1 MKKISSPRL
10 KLSKLSKAEH
20 SFSLL
25 LSRSQLPL
33 LCVAPSPSLSL
44 RLNFLLLAPVVT
56 RTPSLP
62 LAHSGGYGTPCYSS
76 DHWKSGKEI
85 SLSSPPFNFR
95 NFGFGFGFPKVD
107 FFQLVGLFL
116 RL

>member
-1 MKKISSPRL
+1 M
-10 KLSKLSKAEH
+10 
-20 SFSLL
+20 
-25 LSRSQLPL
+25 
-33 LCVAPSPSLSL
+33 
-44 RLNFLLLAPVVT
+44 VT

-62 LAHSGGYGTPCYSS
+62 LARSGGYGTPRYSG

-107 FFQLVGLFL
+107 FLQLVGLFL

>member
-1 MKKISSPRL
+1 M
-10 KLSKLSKAEH
+10 
-20 SFSLL
+20 
-25 LSRSQLPL
+25 
-33 LCVAPSPSLSL
+33 
-44 RLNFLLLAPVVT
+44 VT

-62 LAHSGGYGTPCYSS
+62 LARSGGYATPRYSG

-107 FFQLVGLFL
+107 FFAVGGFVLVFVKLLWVLVVVWIVIVIVIFALILFL
-116 RL
+116 GCC